1 MSDKSVMTLL
11 VYYGIWELFFGE
23 QWNNERHNASQLPTI
38 PIPIDDYVTPTYDKQ
53 NYTVKSHG
61 AHVMSGPY
69 ESIGQYDVLTK
80 QTNENLKQQCDKAL
94 HELNQLRRQHTETSR
109 RYDDL
114 IENHNATLEKLRLV
128 QEENTRL
135 KTQCH
140 DLTQERNAVVANVV
154 RQWEGGARERADMKR
169 LTDERNAAMAEYTLI
184 MSERQDN
191 SAYHHLG
198 LASGV
203 GLSGL
208 AGDSADKERV
218 DNLEQA
224 NQELQRLRKQLDR
237 ALGDLTD
244 AVSKRRRDWAF
255 SERDKLLQERESVKA
270 LCNRLRKLADA
281 RRHGGGDKP
290 RARGDRPE
298 RPERP
303 APARRDC
310 WQLADARRHGG
321 GDKPR
326 ARGDRPERPERPAPA
341 RRDCWQVT
349 RHTGGQLADA
359 RRHGGGDKP
368 ARAATGPSGP
378 SDPRQRAA
386 TAGSGRA
393 AARRRR
399 QARARGDRPERPERP
414 APARRDCWQLADARR
429 HGGGDKP
436 RARGDRPE
444 RPERPAP
451 ARRDCWQ
458 VTRHTMGGQLADA
471 RRHGGGDKPRAR
483 GDRPERPERP
493 APARRDCW
501 QVTRHTMGGQLA
513 DARRH
518 GGGDKPRA
526 RGDRPERPER
536 PAPARRD
543 CWQVTRHTMGGQLAD
558 ARRHGGGDKPRARGD
573 RPERPERPAPAR
585 RDCWQDIEWDMI
597 DVELSG
603 LGKDGELGFEL
614 AGGRD
619 DPYFPDDSNIY
630 RRRARCGPPS
640 RRARAACGCSARA
653 PRACA
658 PRCAPQT
665 CARSRCSTVGA
676 APPSSAAAGALRAA
690 LAQGAC
696 GVRLQRARTTRLR
709 AALRPADLRAVTLQ
723 HGRGQHHHHQRRRRA
738 AGRLAQGACGVRL
751 QRARTTRLRA
761 ALRPADL
768 RAVTLQHGR
777 GQHHHHQRR
786 RARCG
791 PPSRRARAACGCSA
805 RAPRACAPRCAPQT
819 CARSRCS
826 TALRA
831 CPKCGRCSTS
841 VNTILCLFRSFGL
854 FTRAVWMPTGTW
866 DMIRGKIE
874 AVTGRSKSKDKQNK
888 VPESDAIAELDSVI
902 DSYHGKTI
910 KETSIV
916 LKRSRRKNK
925 EPQNDSKNGGTWPKA
940 RANFVLEENPTGT
953 IVQPRSRK
961 ERPPLSI
968 LLSPPTKLQ
977 PEPQRSNTNRNSN
990 PIPLGH
996 APLTQA
1002 TAPARHSV
1010 YKSIE
1015 SSPAIAHFPKP
1026 APLSIHNPH
1035 PQFSSP
1041 NSMNFEKIR
1050 TLEKDKIS
1058 MSDYSEHDI
1067 TPNRLSLALNPSDDS
1082 LDYQPVTRN
1091 RTKSPHSLDF
1101 IVNKGPSSLDFISR
1115 KTPTS
1120 LEQSMKNHPI
1130 LEQYYSTKKSSS
1142 PKTVNKYPS
1151 DSDSFGPDS
1160 LNSNANFAMTG
1171 TLPSQSRL
1179 QSQYYRGPFVN
1190 SNPHTSSRYPHLAS
1204 PTNIPQSQS
1213 GESIGTSYEMHSFPS
1228 HTHNM
1233 SDLQP
1238 VPRANRVLGDYHH
1251 TYEGGT
1257 FPRKKEN
1264 QRFRIPSNPSVTSK
1278 NSAGKLSTGSIE
1290 RSSERNS
1297 PMPTYHV
1304 EILSPGRGAKQMMH
1318 KATRNSMPEYTGL
1331 GWNKPLPGELRRV
1344 HIDKSQQPLG
1354 IQIYCPPSSG
1364 GVFVSTVNENS
1375 LASQVGLQ
1383 VGDQLLEVCGINMRS
1398 ATYTLAA
1405 SVLRQ
1410 IGNSITML
1418 VQYSPEKYKDE
1429 VEVSGSSS
1437 SGESS
1442 HDEEVSLSGSPTPRN
1457 SPGPQQ
1463 SLRMETPSAE
1473 AGTLRQSQASKDLPR
1488 FLLIEMRNCSDL
1500 GISLVGGN
1508 AVGIFVHSVQIDSP
1522 AFNAG
1527 LRTGDQILEYNNVD
1541 LRRATA
1547 EQAALELAKP
1557 AEKVSVLVRHDLQQY
1572 HDIKDKPG
1580 DAFYIRAGFDRC
1592 AKITSI
1598 GVDTIDE
1605 YSLWFRKDEVLF
1617 VDNTLFNGAPGL
1629 WRAWQ
1634 LDCKGGEAQRR
1645 ASTTA
1650 RRSFFR
1656 RKKHRDSK
1664 ELASFSNTELG
1675 CWSDSGALADDAPL
1689 LHRPVVVLGPLR
1701 ECVVGKLVSDWAG
1714 VFARVR
1720 PQPLPLRGAA
1730 LERALAQGS
1739 HLEPRPTRDNT
1750 HYDTIPLQA
1759 IKDKAEKLVS
1769 DWAGV
1774 FARVRPQP
1782 LPLRGAAL
1790 ERALAQGSHLEPRPT
1805 RDNTHYDT
1813 IPLQAIKD
1821 KRRSWC
1827 RTWAGVCARVRPQPL
1842 PLRGAALERALAQ
1855 GSHLEPRPTRDNTHF
1870 DTIPLQ
1876 AIKDKAEKGVHCILD
1891 ISVATIEKLHKQQIY
1906 PIVLF
1911 IKFKSFKQ
1919 IKEVKDTRYPADKVS
1934 AKAAKEMYEHGLKIE
1949 NEYRSYISED
1959 RDMRY
1964 YSDPGRDVPR
1974 RKPKEQKSDSTD
1986 SDLKYYSEPDAK
1998 NYFEIDYEFLKELRR
2013 IARNNCPKC
2022 RRKRS
2027 RSTPKDKL
2035 VKKDKAKSKP
2045 ARSVRVKENYVY
2057 CNGRYHSDQEHCR
2070 LCCRI
2075 CNRSTDTLDSIEDD
2089 QYSLVSKSYSLPSS
2103 RATTSSRSK
2112 STPKN
2117 TRERKN
2123 STQSI
2128 KSVSFLESS
2137 NDESRKDEPNYTAKS
2152 FTNDLKQFLL
2162 KPSPP
2167 RLSLRDKFIIS
2178 FKQEFEATK
2187 KSPKLKAIKGLWK
2200 SY

>member
-1 MSDKSVMTLL
+1 MASGNSSLESNGSNESMSHTYVS
-11 VYYGIWELFFGE
+11 
-23 QWNNERHNASQLPTI
+23 NERHNASQLPTI
-38 PIPIDDYVTPTYDKQ
+38 PIPIDYDSNNYDK
-53 NYTVKSHG
+53 NYVKHG
-61 AHVMSGPY
+61 HHAPY
-69 ESIGQYDVLTK
+69 EYDALSK
-80 QTNENLKQQCDKAL
+80 QTNESLKQQCEKAL

-109 RYDDL
+109 RCEHVMKELEYFRGQHRAAMNQLEVSAQEASSLRGKYGDLLNDNQRLEREVQHLQQSGTAEGSSDALVHTLRKYEALKEEFECYQKRYDDL
-114 IENHNATLEKLRLV
+114 LENHNLTLEKLRLV
-128 QEENTRL
+128 QEENSRL

-140 DLTQERNAVVANVV
+140 ELTQERNSVIRERNTLKQQVANVV

-184 MSERQDN
+184 MSERDTVHKEMEKLTDDLQAAMKRVAALEAALQLSREEQRAQALQAESLRREIESALVDRDRAIKECTDLKTPQNTSTLGKSRQDN

-203 GLSGL
+203 GTDGFLNGQHSNDPSLDKLQGLVGMSGD
-208 AGDSADKERV
+208 GADKERV

-237 ALGDLTD
+237 AVADLND
-244 AVSKRRRDWAF
+244 AQREAEVSKRRRDWAF

-270 LCNRLRKLADA
+270 LCNRLRKERDAMVGELADA
-281 RRHGGGDKP
+281 RRHGG
-290 RARGDRPE
+290 ANAE
-298 RPERP
+298 R
-303 APARRDC
+303 ARRDH
-310 WQLADARRHGG
+310 R
-321 GDKPR
+321 
-326 ARGDRPERPERPAPA
+326 E
-341 RRDCWQVT
+341 
-349 RHTGGQLADA
+349 
-359 RRHGGGDKP
+359 
-368 ARAATGPSGP
+368 
-378 SDPRQRAA
+378 
-386 TAGSGRA
+386 TAV
-393 AARRRR
+393 
-399 QARARGDRPERPERP
+399 D
-414 APARRDCWQLADARR
+414 
-429 HGGGDKP
+429 H
-436 RARGDRPE
+436 
-444 RPERPAP
+444 
-451 ARRDCWQ
+451 
-458 VTRHTMGGQLADA
+458 V
-471 RRHGGGDKPRAR
+471 
-483 GDRPERPERP
+483 
-493 APARRDCW
+493 
-501 QVTRHTMGGQLA
+501 
-513 DARRH
+513 
-518 GGGDKPRA
+518 
-526 RGDRPERPER
+526 
-536 PAPARRD
+536 
-543 CWQVTRHTMGGQLAD
+543 
-558 ARRHGGGDKPRARGD
+558 
-573 RPERPERPAPAR
+573 
-585 RDCWQDIEWDMI
+585 QDIDWEVI

-603 LGKDGELGFEL
+603 PNADGELGVEL

-619 DPYFPDDSNIY
+619 EPYFPND
-630 RRRARCGPPS
+630 PS
-640 RRARAACGCSARA
+640 VYVTAVAKGSVAEGKIKVLDRVIGGGSAGWARAG
-653 PRACA
+653 ACA
-658 PRCAPQT
+658 A
-665 CARSRCSTVGA
+665 
-676 APPSSAAAGALRAA
+676 ALRAA
-690 LAQGAC
+690 TMRGVAQL
-696 GVRLQRARTTRLR
+696 RLQRATARRLHR
-709 AALRPADLRAVTLQ
+709 PLRLADTSALHLQ
-723 HGRGQHHHHQRRRRA
+723 HGIFISKISPGSAIAKDDNIFVGDRIVSINNRSLEGMKSVSEVWALLNECQYETVTLTLLRPLYPCCLDANRLSLFDSSEGKMLSLCSQTEDWSPFLHPPSDSKVHIEHGVPDFDRRYVYHVA
-738 AGRLAQGACGVRL
+738 AGSQGKI
-751 QRARTTRLRA
+751 
-761 ALRPADL
+761 
-768 RAVTLQHGR
+768 
-777 GQHHHHQRR
+777 HQER
-786 RARCG
+786 
-791 PPSRRARAACGCSA
+791 
-805 RAPRACAPRCAPQT
+805 
-819 CARSRCS
+819 
-826 TALRA
+826 
-831 CPKCGRCSTS
+831 
-841 VNTILCLFRSFGL
+841 
-854 FTRAVWMPTGTW
+854 GTW

-910 KETSIV
+910 KETSSV

-925 EPQNDSKNGGTWPKA
+925 ESQNDSKNGGTWPKA
-940 RANFVLEENPTGT
+940 RANFGLEENPTGT

-961 ERPPLSI
+961 ERPPLSM

-996 APLTQA
+996 APLTQV
-1002 TAPARHSV
+1002 TTPARHSV

-1035 PQFSSP
+1035 PQFASP
-1041 NSMNFEKIR
+1041 SMNFEKIR
-1050 TLEKDKIS
+1050 TLEKDKMS

-1101 IVNKGPSSLDFISR
+1101 NVNKGPSSLDFISR

-1120 LEQSMKNHPI
+1120 LEHQMKNHPI
-1130 LEQYYSTKKSSS
+1130 LEQYYAPKKSSS

-1160 LNSNANFAMTG
+1160 LNSNTNFAMTG

-1238 VPRANRVLGDYHH
+1238 VPRANRVLGDYPHV
-1251 TYEGGT
+1251 YEGGT

-1304 EILSPGRGAKQMMH
+1304 EILSPGRGAKQIAH

-1398 ATYTLAA
+1398 ATYSLAA

-1463 SLRMETPSAE
+1463 SLRMEAPSTEVA
-1473 AGTLRQSQASKDLPR
+1473 TLRQSQTSKDLPR
-1488 FLLIEMRNCSDL
+1488 FLIIEMRNCSDL

-1522 AFNAG
+1522 AYNAG

-1557 AEKVSVLVRHDLQQY
+1557 AEKVSVLVRLDLQQY

-1592 AKITSI
+1592 AKITST
-1598 GVDTIDE
+1598 GSSGQDTPSKDAVDFECVDTIDE

-1634 LDCKGGEAQRR
+1634 LDCKGQKRHWGTIPSKFKVEELLRRSMGSLDGEAQRR
-1645 ASTTA
+1645 ASSTA

-1675 CWSDSGALADDAPL
+1675 CWSDSGALVSHDTL
-1689 LHRPVVVLGPLR
+1689 LTYQRVERLHYGSHRPVVVLGPLR
-1701 ECVVGKLVSDWAG
+1701 DCVAAKLISDWPG

-1720 PQPLPLRGAA
+1720 PEPIAVQGAA
-1730 LERALAQGS
+1730 LERALARGT
-1739 HLEPRPTRDNT
+1739 HLEPRPRRDST
-1750 HYDTIPLQA
+1750 HFDCIPLQA
-1759 IKDKAEKLVS
+1759 IKEL
-1769 DWAGV
+1769 
-1774 FARVRPQP
+1774 
-1782 LPLRGAAL
+1782 
-1790 ERALAQGSHLEPRPT
+1790 
-1805 RDNTHYDT
+1805 
-1813 IPLQAIKD
+1813 
-1821 KRRSWC
+1821 
-1827 RTWAGVCARVRPQPL
+1827 
-1842 PLRGAALERALAQ
+1842 
-1855 GSHLEPRPTRDNTHF
+1855 
-1870 DTIPLQ
+1870 
-1876 AIKDKAEKGVHCILD
+1876 AEKGMHCILD
-1891 ISVATIEKLHKQQIY
+1891 ISVATIEKLHKQQMY
-1906 PIVLF
+1906 PIVLL
-1911 IKFKSFKQ
+1911 IKFKSCKQ
-1919 IKEVKDTRYPADKVS
+1919 IKEVKDTRYSADKVS

-1949 NEYRSYISED
+1949 NEYRSYISAEIPAGVNIAY
-1959 RDMRY
+1959 MCTQIKEAVEEEQNKTLW
-1964 YSDPGRDVPR
+1964 VP
-1974 RKPKEQKSDSTD
+1974 
-1986 SDLKYYSEPDAK
+1986 
-1998 NYFEIDYEFLKELRR
+1998 
-2013 IARNNCPKC
+2013 
-2022 RRKRS
+2022 
-2027 RSTPKDKL
+2027 
-2035 VKKDKAKSKP
+2035 
-2045 ARSVRVKENYVY
+2045 SV
-2057 CNGRYHSDQEHCR
+2057 Q
-2070 LCCRI
+2070 
-2075 CNRSTDTLDSIEDD
+2075 
-2089 QYSLVSKSYSLPSS
+2089 
-2103 RATTSSRSK
+2103 A
-2112 STPKN
+2112 
-2117 TRERKN
+2117 
-2123 STQSI
+2123 
-2128 KSVSFLESS
+2128 
-2137 NDESRKDEPNYTAKS
+2137 
-2152 FTNDLKQFLL
+2152 
-2162 KPSPP
+2162 
-2167 RLSLRDKFIIS
+2167 
-2178 FKQEFEATK
+2178 
-2187 KSPKLKAIKGLWK
+2187 
-2200 SY
+2200 

>member
-1 MSDKSVMTLL
+1 MASGNSSLESNGSNESMSHTYVS
-11 VYYGIWELFFGE
+11 
-23 QWNNERHNASQLPTI
+23 NERHNASQLPTI
-38 PIPIDDYVTPTYDKQ
+38 PIPIDYDSNYDK
-53 NYTVKSHG
+53 NYVKHG
-61 AHVMSGPY
+61 HVHAPVY
-69 ESIGQYDVLTK
+69 EYDALTK
-80 QTNENLKQQCDKAL
+80 QTNESLKQQCEKAL

-109 RYDDL
+109 RCEHVMKELEYFRGQHRAAMNQLEVSAQEASSLRGKYGDLLNDNQRLEREVQHLQQSGTAEGSSDALVHTLRKYEALKEEFECYQKRYDDL
-114 IENHNATLEKLRLV
+114 LENHNVTLEKLRLI
-128 QEENTRL
+128 QEENSRL

-140 DLTQERNAVVANVV
+140 ELTQERNAVIRERNTLKQQVANVV

-184 MSERQDN
+184 MSERDTVHKEMEKLTDDLQAAMKRVAALESALQLSREEQRAQALQAESLRREIESALVDRDRAIKECTDLKTPQNTSTLGKSRQDN

-203 GLSGL
+203 GTDGFLNGQHSNDPSLDKLQGLVGMSGD
-208 AGDSADKERV
+208 GADKERV

-237 ALGDLTD
+237 AVADLND
-244 AVSKRRRDWAF
+244 AQREAEVSKRRRDWAF

-270 LCNRLRKLADA
+270 LCNRLRKERDAMVGELADA
-281 RRHGGGDKP
+281 RRHGGANAE
-290 RARGDRPE
+290 RTRPQTSHNE
-298 RPERP
+298 YYRLLF
-303 APARRDC
+303 DII
-310 WQLADARRHGG
+310 L
-321 GDKPR
+321 
-326 ARGDRPERPERPAPA
+326 
-341 RRDCWQVT
+341 
-349 RHTGGQLADA
+349 L
-359 RRHGGGDKP
+359 
-368 ARAATGPSGP
+368 
-378 SDPRQRAA
+378 
-386 TAGSGRA
+386 
-393 AARRRR
+393 
-399 QARARGDRPERPERP
+399 
-414 APARRDCWQLADARR
+414 
-429 HGGGDKP
+429 
-436 RARGDRPE
+436 
-444 RPERPAP
+444 
-451 ARRDCWQ
+451 
-458 VTRHTMGGQLADA
+458 
-471 RRHGGGDKPRAR
+471 
-483 GDRPERPERP
+483 
-493 APARRDCW
+493 
-501 QVTRHTMGGQLA
+501 
-513 DARRH
+513 
-518 GGGDKPRA
+518 
-526 RGDRPERPER
+526 
-536 PAPARRD
+536 
-543 CWQVTRHTMGGQLAD
+543 
-558 ARRHGGGDKPRARGD
+558 
-573 RPERPERPAPAR
+573 
-585 RDCWQDIEWDMI
+585 QDIDWEVI

-603 LGKDGELGFEL
+603 PNADGELGVEL

-619 DPYFPDDSNIY
+619 EPYFPND
-630 RRRARCGPPS
+630 PS
-640 RRARAACGCSARA
+640 VYVTSVAKGSVAEGKIKVLDRVIGGGAAGWARAG
-653 PRACA
+653 ACA
-658 PRCAPQT
+658 A
-665 CARSRCSTVGA
+665 
-676 APPSSAAAGALRAA
+676 ALRAA
-690 LAQGAC
+690 TVRGAAQLR
-696 GVRLQRARTTRLR
+696 VQRAAARRLHRPLRR
-709 AALRPADLRAVTLQ
+709 ADTSALHLQ
-723 HGRGQHHHHQRRRRA
+723 HGIFISKISSGSAIAKDDNIFVGDRIISINNRSLEGMKSVSEVWALLNECQYETVTLTLLRPLYPCCLDANRLSLFDSSEGKMLSLCSQTEDWSPFLHPPSDSKVHIEHGVPDFDRRYVYHVA
-738 AGRLAQGACGVRL
+738 AGSQGKI
-751 QRARTTRLRA
+751 
-761 ALRPADL
+761 
-768 RAVTLQHGR
+768 
-777 GQHHHHQRR
+777 HQER
-786 RARCG
+786 
-791 PPSRRARAACGCSA
+791 
-805 RAPRACAPRCAPQT
+805 
-819 CARSRCS
+819 
-826 TALRA
+826 
-831 CPKCGRCSTS
+831 
-841 VNTILCLFRSFGL
+841 
-854 FTRAVWMPTGTW
+854 GTW

-910 KETSIV
+910 KETSSV

-925 EPQNDSKNGGTWPKA
+925 ESQNDSKNGGTWPKA
-940 RANFVLEENPTGT
+940 RANFGLEENPTGT

-961 ERPPLSI
+961 ERPPLSM

-996 APLTQA
+996 APLTQV
-1002 TAPARHSV
+1002 TTPARHSV

-1015 SSPAIAHFPKP
+1015 SSPAVAHFPKP

-1035 PQFSSP
+1035 PQFTSP
-1041 NSMNFEKIR
+1041 SMNFEKIR
-1050 TLEKDKIS
+1050 TLEKDKMS

-1101 IVNKGPSSLDFISR
+1101 NVNKGPSSLDFISR

-1120 LEQSMKNHPI
+1120 LEHQMKNHPI
-1130 LEQYYSTKKSSS
+1130 LEQYYAPKKSSS

-1160 LNSNANFAMTG
+1160 LNSNTNFAMTG

-1238 VPRANRVLGDYHH
+1238 VPRANRVLGDYPHV
-1251 TYEGGT
+1251 YEGGT

-1304 EILSPGRGAKQMMH
+1304 EILSPGRGAKQIAH

-1364 GVFVSTVNENS
+1364 GVFVSTVNDNS

-1398 ATYTLAA
+1398 ATYSLAA

-1463 SLRMETPSAE
+1463 SLRMEAPSTEVA
-1473 AGTLRQSQASKDLPR
+1473 TLRQSQTSKDLPR
-1488 FLLIEMRNCSDL
+1488 FLIIEMRNCSDL

-1522 AFNAG
+1522 AYNAG
-1527 LRTGDQILEYNNVD
+1527 LRTGDQIMEYNNVD

-1557 AEKVSVLVRHDLQQY
+1557 AEKVSVLVRLDLQQY

-1592 AKITSI
+1592 AKITST

-1634 LDCKGGEAQRR
+1634 LDCKGQKRHWGTIPSRFKVEELLRRSMGSLDGEAQRR
-1645 ASTTA
+1645 ASSTA

-1675 CWSDSGALADDAPL
+1675 CWSDSGALVSHDTL
-1689 LHRPVVVLGPLR
+1689 LTYQRVERLHYGSHRPVVVLGPLR
-1701 ECVVGKLVSDWAG
+1701 DCVAAKLISDWPG
-1714 VFARVR
+1714 VFARIR
-1720 PQPLPLRGAA
+1720 P
-1730 LERALAQGS
+1730 
-1739 HLEPRPTRDNT
+1739 EP
-1750 HYDTIPLQA
+1750 IA
-1759 IKDKAEKLVS
+1759 IKEL
-1769 DWAGV
+1769 
-1774 FARVRPQP
+1774 
-1782 LPLRGAAL
+1782 
-1790 ERALAQGSHLEPRPT
+1790 
-1805 RDNTHYDT
+1805 
-1813 IPLQAIKD
+1813 
-1821 KRRSWC
+1821 
-1827 RTWAGVCARVRPQPL
+1827 
-1842 PLRGAALERALAQ
+1842 
-1855 GSHLEPRPTRDNTHF
+1855 
-1870 DTIPLQ
+1870 
-1876 AIKDKAEKGVHCILD
+1876 AEKGMHCILD
-1891 ISVATIEKLHKQQIY
+1891 ISVATIEKLHKQQMY
-1906 PIVLF
+1906 PIVLL
-1911 IKFKSFKQ
+1911 IKFKSCKQ

-1949 NEYRSYISED
+1949 NEYRSYISAEIPAGVNIAYMCTQIKEAVEEEQNKTLWSVTFCSHCKYEKPYKLSD
-1959 RDMRY
+1959 RDLRY
-1964 YSDPGRDVPR
+1964 YSDPGRDIPKTKK
-1974 RKPKEQKSDSTD
+1974 KPKELKRDSTD

-2013 IARNNCPKC
+2013 IARHNCPKC

-2027 RSTPKDKL
+2027 RNYKETRKEKTKKPIRPK
-2035 VKKDKAKSKP
+2035 AT
-2045 ARSVRVKENYVY
+2045 YVY
-2057 CNGRYHSDQEHCR
+2057 CNGKYHSDQEHCQ
-2070 LCCRI
+2070 LCCRV
-2075 CNRSTDTLDSIEDD
+2075 CNKSTDTLDSIDDD

-2103 RATTSSRSK
+2103 RATTSSRSR
-2112 STPKN
+2112 STPKKN
-2117 TRERKN
+2117 RERKN

-2137 NDESRKDEPNYTAKS
+2137 NEESRKDEPNYTAKS

-2162 KPSPP
+2162 KPTPP